1 MECDTQECLCWL
13 LQPEGL
19 KETEE
24 DPRSKQSNVY
34 SEVSTDAEA
43 ETPIFWPLDVK
54 TWLIGKDSDAGKD

>member
-43 ETPIFWPLDVK
+43 ENPIFWPPDVK
-54 TWLIGKDSDAGKD
+54 N